1 MMNTMMQDLNKHK
14 IVAIC
19 RGVST
24 ENILD
29 TAKALYD
36 GGIRFMEVTF
46 NQKAADPI
54 IETAASIKLL
64 TENMGD
70 KMYFGAGTVLTP
82 QQVDSAIDAG
92 AKYIISPNFSVDVV
106 KRTVERG
113 AISMPGCLTPSEV
126 VNAYDA
132 GAHIIKLFP
141 AGNLGVGY
149 IKAVMAPISHIPLMA
164 VGGINAANMSD
175 FLKLGIMGL
184 GIGGNLVDTKLI
196 AEGKFDEITKIAL
209 TYTSQI

>member
-1 MMNTMMQDLNKHK
+1 MKAMLEDLKKHK

-24 ENILD
+24 ENILQ
-29 TAKALYD
+29 TAEALYK

-46 NQKAADPI
+46 NQKADDPI
-54 IETAASIKLL
+54 AETAASIALL
-64 TENMGD
+64 NEKMGD
-70 KMYFGAGTVLTP
+70 KMYFGAGTVLTAE
-82 QQVDSAIDAG
+82 QVDAAIDAG
-92 AKYIISPNFSVDVV
+92 AKYIISPNFSPDVI

-126 VNAYDA
+126 VSAYEA
-132 GAHIIKLFP
+132 GAHIVKLFP
-141 AGNLGVGY
+141 AGNLGTGY

-164 VGGINAANMSD
+164 VGGVNASNMRE
-175 FLKLGIMGL
+175 FLDLGVMGL

-196 AEGKFDEITKIAL
+196 AAGKFDEITNIAL

>member
-1 MMNTMMQDLNKHK
+1 MKAMLEDLKKHK

-24 ENILD
+24 ENILQ
-29 TAKALYD
+29 TAEALYK

-54 IETAASIKLL
+54 AETAASIALL
-64 TENMGD
+64 NEKMGD
-70 KMYFGAGTVLTP
+70 KMYFGAGTVLTAE
-82 QQVDSAIDAG
+82 QVDAAIDAG
-92 AKYIISPNFSVDVV
+92 AKYIISPNFSPDVI

-126 VNAYDA
+126 VSAYEA
-132 GAHIIKLFP
+132 GAHIVKLFP
-141 AGNLGVGY
+141 AGNLGIGY

-164 VGGINAANMSD
+164 VGGVNASNMRE
-175 FLKLGIMGL
+175 FLDLGVMGL

-196 AEGKFDEITKIAL
+196 AAGKFDEITNIAL